1 MKEGMNNSFSGLFF
15 REFSERTGVIPCR
28 DSRAME
34 SFLSKSQVSFFNEN
48 GYLVL
53 EDFYDGDTV
62 EELRNRMT
70 SILNNFD
77 YEASM
82 AEAEAAT
89 EKASYIFTTNDQSR
103 KSDDYFLSSGDK
115 IRFFWEE
122 KAWVDGK
129 LV

>member
-1 MKEGMNNSFSGLFF
+1 
-15 REFSERTGVIPCR
+15 
-28 DSRAME
+28 ME